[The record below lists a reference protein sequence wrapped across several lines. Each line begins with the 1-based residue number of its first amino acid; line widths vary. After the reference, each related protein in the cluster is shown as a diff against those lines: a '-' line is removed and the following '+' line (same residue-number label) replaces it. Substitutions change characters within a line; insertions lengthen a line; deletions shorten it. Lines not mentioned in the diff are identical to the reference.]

1 MTIQHLIFFVGL
13 AMLGLFIWYF
23 GTEKDSRKR
32 VLGLVLTAVITLFCL
47 YGIFNTDRFPN
58 SYQVLFERADE
69 NVEDKSLDDEL
80 RSQARAS
87 LETSLKPEDKHHKLA
102 LSAVDN
108 TISLSLKGLEKP
120 EVDAAV
126 AKVEEE
132 LNLNAEVTADPRPST
147 AIRKGIDLQG
157 GSSFV
162 VELTSSDEAKPITTS
177 SLDQAIAVLETR
189 LNPDGAKDL
198 LTATQGENRILIQ
211 MPGVKPEE
219 IDGIRKK
226 IQEVA
231 KLEFRLVHQ
240 NSASLLAQKSSPK
253 ATLLVPGFMEL
264 QSRPD
269 IDGNKQP
276 PVVVTKNVAISGDAV
291 ASASAVFGNDGWEI
305 LLRPTSDGAKLFSEV
320 TTPNVGRQLAII
332 IDNEVLSAP
341 VINGPLSN
349 SISISGNYTVD
360 EAVDLASN
368 LENPLAVTPK
378 IVDERSV
385 SATYGENTIKQGIYA
400 GIAGLALTLLFII
413 LYYRIAGLIA
423 LVGLTVNIII
433 LLGSLAMFDFTLT
446 MPGIAGIVLTIG
458 IAIDANVLIYER
470 LREELSSGKTLG
482 AAIQAA
488 YEKAFSAI
496 FDANLT
502 TLITATILFM
512 VASGQVKGFA
522 VTLTIGIL
530 ASLFAALL
538 VTRVCFMWL
547 AGHGGPVTKLKLSS
561 FLPEGKVYDILGKR
575 KPAFYFSLVAVIGAV
590 AWLGIQ
596 QDKNLGVDFSGGELI
611 TFKATNGLNLEN
623 VSSSVADLEIDH
635 FVQSSASPDGQDFI
649 TVRTEYSD
657 VEGVNNAQT
666 IVNAVAAGSGVALG
680 DLDFSQDSVGPVVGK
695 ELAKSSALALLLG
708 MLGIFVYLTFR
719 FEVSFAT
726 GAITAL
732 VHDTIICLGIV
743 TLLGEKLSLIH
754 VGAFLT
760 IAGYSINDT
769 IVVFDRIREL
779 LRTEKGS
786 TLQLMNKAISQ
797 TLGRTILTSVTTLI
811 VVICLAIFG
820 GPSLRDFSVTLIV
833 GVLIGTYSS
842 LFVAAPMVLWLSRRS
857 GKDLRE
863 EVLEADRARE
873 IDDTG
878 IEKERPGRKGYAD
891 DEVEEFPEDTT
902 LPEPKS

>member
-1 MTIQHLIFFVGL
+1 MSLQSLIFFVGL
-13 AMLGLFIWYF
+13 AMFGLFIWYF
-23 GTEKDSRKR
+23 GTEKESRKR
-32 VLGLVLTAVITLFCL
+32 VLGLVLTALITAFCL

-58 SYQVLFERADE
+58 SYEVFFQRAGAD
-69 NVEDKSLDDEL
+69 VQDKSLDDQL
-80 RSQARAS
+80 RADARAS
-87 LETSLKPEDKHHKLA
+87 LETSLKPEDKNHKLA
-102 LSAVDN
+102 LSAIDN
-108 TISLSLKGLEKP
+108 TVSLSLNGLEKAD
-120 EVDAAV
+120 VDAAV
-126 AKVEEE
+126 SKVEKD
-132 LNLNAEVTADPRPST
+132 LNLTAEVTADPRPST

-162 VELTSSDEAKPITTS
+162 VQLTSSDEAKPITES
-177 SLDQAIAVLETR
+177 SLDQAIAVLEKR

-219 IDGIRKK
+219 IEGIRSK

-240 NSASLLAQKSSPK
+240 NSAGLLAQKSSPT
-253 ATLLVPGFMEL
+253 APLLVPGYMEL
-264 QSRPD
+264 PSRPD
-269 IDGNKQP
+269 EDGNRRP

-305 LLRPTSDGAKLFSEV
+305 LLRPTSDGAELFSEV

-332 IDNEVLSAP
+332 IDGEVLSAP

-349 SISISGNYTVD
+349 SISISGNYTVE

-385 SATYGENTIKQGIYA
+385 SATYGGNTIKQGVYA
-400 GIAGLALTLLFII
+400 GIAGLGLTLLFIV

-433 LLGSLAMFDFTLT
+433 LLGCLAMFDFTLT

-470 LREELSSGKTLG
+470 LREELRTGKTLG
-482 AAIQAA
+482 ASIEAA

-547 AGHGGPVTKLKLSS
+547 AGHGGPVQKLNLASL
-561 FLPEGKVYDILGKR
+561 LPEGKVFDILGKR
-575 KPAFYFSLVAVIGAV
+575 KVAFYISLTLVVSSII
-590 AWLGIQ
+590 WLSYHRE
-596 QDKNLGVDFSGGELI
+596 KNLGVDFNGGELI
-611 TFKATNGLNLEN
+611 TFKETTGLNLEN
-623 VSSSVADLEIDH
+623 VTSSVDGLDIDH

-649 TVRTEYSD
+649 SVRTEYST
-657 VEGVNNAQT
+657 EGGGSNSQR
-666 IVNAVAAGSGVALG
+666 IVDAVAAGTNIPLG
-680 DLDFSQDSVGPVVGK
+680 KLDFSKESVGPVVGK
-695 ELAKSSALALLLG
+695 ELARSSALALLLG
-708 MLGIFVYLTFR
+708 MFGIFIYLTFR

-726 GAITAL
+726 GAIVAL
-732 VHDTIICLGIV
+732 VHDTVVVLGIV

-769 IVVFDRIREL
+769 IIVFDRIREL
-779 LRTEKGS
+779 LRGEKGG
-786 TLQLMNKAISQ
+786 TLALMNKAVSQ
-797 TLGRTILTSVTTLI
+797 TLSRTILTSSTTLT

-833 GVLIGTYSS
+833 GIIVGTYSS
-842 LFVAAPMVLWLSRRS
+842 LFVAAPMVFWLSRRS

-878 IEKERPGRKGYAD
+878 MEKERPGRKGYTD
-891 DEVEEFPEDTT
+891 DEAGEFPEDTT

>member
-1 MTIQHLIFFVGL
+1 MSLQSLIFFVGL

-32 VLGLVLTAVITLFCL
+32 VLGLVLTAVITSFCL

-58 SYQVLFERADE
+58 SYEVLFQRSGD
-69 NVEDKSLDDEL
+69 NVEDTSLTDEL
-80 RSQARAS
+80 RAEARAS
-87 LETSLKPEDKHHKLA
+87 LETSLKPEDKNHKLA
-102 LSAVDN
+102 LSAIDN
-108 TISLSLKGLEKP
+108 TVSLSLKGLKKAD
-120 EVDAAV
+120 VDAAV
-126 AKVEEE
+126 AKTAEE
-132 LNLNAEVTADPRPST
+132 LNLKAEVTADPRPST

-162 VELTSSDEAKPITTS
+162 VELTSSDEAKPITES

-219 IDGIRKK
+219 IEGIRKK

-240 NSASLLAQKSSPK
+240 NSRGLLAQKSSPT
-253 ATLLVPGFMEL
+253 APLLVPGFMEL
-264 QSRPD
+264 PSRPD

-305 LLRPTSDGAKLFSEV
+305 LLRPTSEGAKLFSEV

-332 IDNEVLSAP
+332 IDGEVLSAP

-349 SISISGNYTVD
+349 SISIYGNYTVE

-385 SATYGENTIKQGIYA
+385 SATYGGNTIKQGVYA
-400 GIAGLALTLLFII
+400 GIAGLGLTLLFIV

-433 LLGSLAMFDFTLT
+433 LLGCLAMFDFTLT

-470 LREELSSGKTLG
+470 LREETRAGKTLG
-482 AAIQAA
+482 AAIDSA

-547 AGHGGPVTKLKLSS
+547 AGHGGPVQKLNLYS

-575 KPAFYFSLVAVIGAV
+575 KAAFYISLTLVISSII
-590 AWLGIQ
+590 WLGYHRE
-596 QDKNLGVDFSGGELI
+596 KNLGVDFNGGELI
-611 TFKATNGLNLEN
+611 TFKATNGLTLEN
-623 VSSSVADLEIDH
+623 VSSSVNDLEIDH

-649 TVRTEYSD
+649 SVRTEYSED
-657 VEGVNNAQT
+657 GVGSNAQR
-666 IVNAVAAGSGVALG
+666 IVDAVAAGTEIPLG
-680 DLDFSQDSVGPVVGK
+680 SLDFSKESVGPVVGK
-695 ELAKSSALALLLG
+695 ELARSSALALLLG
-708 MLGIFVYLTFR
+708 MIGIFVYLTFR

-726 GAITAL
+726 GAIVAL
-732 VHDTIICLGIV
+732 VHDTIVVLGIV

-769 IVVFDRIREL
+769 IIVFDRIREL
-779 LRTEKGS
+779 LRGEKGG
-786 TLQLMNKAISQ
+786 TMAIMNKAVSQ
-797 TLGRTILTSVTTLI
+797 TLSRTILTSSTTLT

-833 GVLIGTYSS
+833 GIAVGTYSS

-857 GKDLRE
+857 GTDLRD

-878 IEKERPGRKGYAD
+878 IEKERPGRKGYT
-891 DEVEEFPEDTT
+891 DEEAGEFPEDDA